1 VGVSHASSF
10 GADRAGLISRWS
22 VHRGAA
28 KGCGF
33 KDLLQHG
40 LTGRVAF

>member
-1 VGVSHASSF
+1 MGVSHASSF

-22 VHRGAA
+22 VRRGAA
-28 KGCGF
+28 KECEVE
-33 KDLLQHG
+33 DLLQHG